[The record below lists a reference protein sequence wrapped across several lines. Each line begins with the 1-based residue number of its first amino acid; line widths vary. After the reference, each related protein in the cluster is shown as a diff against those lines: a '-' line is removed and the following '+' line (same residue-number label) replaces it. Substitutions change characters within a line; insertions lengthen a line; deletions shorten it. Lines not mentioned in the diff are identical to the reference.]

1 MKPAEQLYQNPQN
14 GQGIPPQ
21 APELEE
27 SILGACLIEEE
38 ALFATM
44 EQLKAADFY
53 KKEHQLIFSSI
64 TELFDQQDNLDLI
77 SLENQLRDKGRL
89 EAVGEQYLAELTRSV
104 SSAAHIENHCKVVRE
119 KATLRRLIEGC
130 ERIKE
135 KAYDSAEPTREI
147 LDYADK
153 QVFEVINS
161 EVVSHTHDSREVI
174 EDALEHMLK
183 IQAFDGGVTGIPTG
197 LDIDN
202 LTAGWQ
208 DSNMIVVAARPSM
221 GKTAFTLHCL
231 REAAERGNV
240 ALCSLE
246 TSYRSI
252 GNRLIISEAGIDG
265 QKARKGQLSGQE
277 IERAHEA
284 AARLLDMGIIVDD
297 STDLTPSRLRAK
309 GKALKKKYDIQM
321 LAVDFI
327 QLMLSDKD
335 NREQQVAHA
344 SRSCKLL
351 CKELDIPVLVLS
363 QLNRSC
369 EARHGINKRPQ
380 LSDLR
385 ESGAIEQDA
394 DVVMSLFRPEYYD
407 IHKYPDTEGEKWA
420 GVSTDNICELIVNKQ
435 KDGPTGLVRQM
446 FNKENMKFS
455 NYTSQQS
462 PPSYS
467 AEAMTNS
474 SPF

>member
-1 MKPAEQLYQNPQN
+1 
-14 GQGIPPQ
+14 
-21 APELEE
+21 
-27 SILGACLIEEE
+27 
-38 ALFATM
+38 M
-44 EQLKAADFY
+44 EQLEEADFY
-53 KKEHQLIFSSI
+53 KSEHRMIFSAI
-64 TELFDQQDNLDLI
+64 KELFDRQNNLDLI
-77 SLENQLRDKGRL
+77 ALENYLRDSGQL
-89 EAVGEQYLAELTRSV
+89 ESVGGQYLVDLTRSV
-104 SSAAHIENHCKVVRE
+104 SSATHIETHCKIVRD
-119 KATLRRLIEGC
+119 KATLRNLIESC
-130 ERIKE
+130 ERIK
-135 KAYDSAEPTREI
+135 KRAYDPSEQTDEV
-147 LDYADK
+147 LDYADR
-153 QVFEVINS
+153 QVFEVINN
-161 EVVSHTHDSREVI
+161 EVVSNTHEGREVI
-174 EDALEHMLK
+174 QDALEHMLR

-197 LDIDN
+197 LDIDR

-231 REAAERGNV
+231 KAAAHSGNA
-240 ALCSLE
+240 ALLSLE

-265 QKARKGQLSGQE
+265 QKARKGQLSDQE
-277 IERAHEA
+277 IDKAHKA
-284 AARLLDMGIIVDD
+284 ASKLLNMGIIVDD
-297 STDLTPSRLRAK
+297 TTSLTASKLRAK

-344 SRSCKLL
+344 SRACKLL

-363 QLNRSC
+363 QLNRGC
-369 EARHGINKRPQ
+369 ESRHGISKRPQ

-407 IHKYPDTEGEKWA
+407 IGKYPETEGSKWA

-435 KDGPTGLVRQM
+435 KDGPTGMVRQL
-446 FNKENMKFS
+446 FDKETMRFA
-455 NYTSQQS
+455 NYT
-462 PPSYS
+462 PMGGME
-467 AEAMTNS
+467 EAMNKAKKQKEKYA
-474 SPF
+474 PF